1 MAMWNGS
8 SLLPACGERVP
19 KAGEG
24 RRSRCVSRLHNA
36 FEAGVARI
44 RPAVASGS
52 TGCRH
57 VPRSRVRCAY
67 LGYAAPRRRGE
78 GMGVLA
84 MRKGDVTR
92 RISLLAS
99 FSGETTKGEPSHANQ
114 KSAASSQTGEV
125 TKQISSAPTLKG
137 SVTRKI
143 SSLTNQKGAASR
155 RISETTRNMSAR
167 ATLSGELTRKKESRT
182 RTRKVRRRGR

>member
-1 MAMWNGS
+1 MWNGS
-8 SLLPACGERVP
+8 TLLPASGERVP

-57 VPRSRVRCAY
+57 VPRSRVRCAC

-84 MRKGDVTR
+84 MRKGDGTR
-92 RISLLAS
+92 RISPLAS

-137 SVTRKI
+137 SLTRKI

-167 ATLSGELTRKKESRT
+167 ATPSGELRSKKKESRT

>member
-1 MAMWNGS
+1 MS
-8 SLLPACGERVP
+8 PVHD
-19 KAGEG
+19 
-24 RRSRCVSRLHNA
+24 V

-57 VPRSRVRCAY
+57 VQRSRVRCAC